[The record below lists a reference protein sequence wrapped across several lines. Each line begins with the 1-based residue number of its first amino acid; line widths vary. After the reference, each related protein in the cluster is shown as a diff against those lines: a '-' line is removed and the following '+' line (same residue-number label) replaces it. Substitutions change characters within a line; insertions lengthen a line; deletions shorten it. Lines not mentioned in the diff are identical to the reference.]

1 MRLVMEVEEKDYW
14 GSVTS
19 ICDVS
24 DAGSTLREIL
34 YKGNRVSLY
43 IKVLLYT
50 VIKIVLMKQGFI

>member
-1 MRLVMEVEEKDYW
+1 MRLVTEEKDYR

-19 ICDVS
+19 IHNVS
-24 DAGSTLREIL
+24 DAGGTLREIL
-34 YKGNRVSLY
+34 YRNRVSLY